1 MHQKEGQVVIYCLY
15 VFFVCVDI
23 RLFFVVLTELEVLE
37 VLEVAG
43 CSCRLQHYLLFVAVC
58 CIVVRRVYW
67 YGTVAR

>member
-37 VLEVAG
+37 VAGVAG
-43 CSCRLQHYLLFVAVC
+43 CSIICSLLQFVVSLCVVC
-58 CIVVRRVYW
+58 T
-67 YGTVAR
+67 GTVQ